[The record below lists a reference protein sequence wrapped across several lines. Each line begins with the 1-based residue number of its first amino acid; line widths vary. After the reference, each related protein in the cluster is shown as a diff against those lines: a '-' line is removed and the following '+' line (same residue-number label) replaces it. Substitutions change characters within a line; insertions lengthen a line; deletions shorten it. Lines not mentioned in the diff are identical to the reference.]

1 MNQKQIVIY
10 QNMKNGQMIDNHQTH
25 NKALQLTV
33 KSVAIFAK
41 QKYAPLLPAA
51 ELGRYTIRDGEVTT

>member
-41 QKYAPLLPAA
+41 QKYAPLLPAV
-51 ELGRYTIRDGEVTT
+51 ELGRYA

>member
-1 MNQKQIVIY
+1 MAK
-10 QNMKNGQMIDNHQTH
+10 TH

-41 QKYAPLLPAA
+41 QKIHATFAC
-51 ELGRYTIRDGEVTT
+51 R